1 MAASK
6 GKFDV
11 RHCERSDAIQLMIEK
26 NLDCFVAFA
35 PRNDG

>member
-1 MAASK
+1 MAVSK